1 MGKRD
6 RNRFDHFAALFRALG
21 NVLANTWPCPPA
33 RHHSTAVQAA
43 WPYWFNSQRS
53 YVIYLWVEGI
63 FVIYF
68 LLQYIH
74 GGSVRESFL
83 KTRVCVCVPKVAC
96 RAGPTDVQ
104 VIKSSRQSVQTQ
116 SREGPNPTPTPTPDV
131 AGATRQ
137 KTVAKKPAKIQ
148 RAVQYRPATVPS
160 PLNINGEFYVI
171 DNFLIV

>member
-1 MGKRD
+1 MGRRNICNLFSLTVHTWGFCKRKLPKD
-6 RNRFDHFAALFRALG
+6 K
-21 NVLANTWPCPPA
+21 
-33 RHHSTAVQAA
+33 S
-43 WPYWFNSQRS
+43 
-53 YVIYLWVEGI
+53 
-63 FVIYF
+63 
-68 LLQYIH
+68 
-74 GGSVRESFL
+74 
-83 KTRVCVCVPKVAC
+83 VCVCAKSGMQ
-96 RAGPTDVQ
+96 AGPTDVQ

-116 SREGPNPTPTPTPDV
+116 SREGPNPAPTPDV